1 MSLLTLASVAVAR
14 DLVPVGQALSKNT
27 TMSQLGNLALGVRQS
42 QPPSGG
48 QATANPAEQTLGQLV
63 FEREAQGGS
72 IASFMQL
79 LVAQIP
85 SEALLAY
92 TTLLALLS
100 VGGASYNTWRWG
112 LYAAAIV
119 TCAVAVLASYLAQR
133 NYGFDDAQPLLEP
146 GVELTVPG
154 ANASD
159 PAQNTARAKLH
170 LPYLPVLA
178 AVLAMAVYGL
188 TVPGSPLQF
197 DVSGSAFAICSGCL
211 AVGGGVMMS
220 IFAPFLGKG
229 NGAKAVAKQPRNVS
243 LLASSA
249 AGETVASDTAATP
262 ALVRA
267 VVPVTPGS
275 DTQDGGLLGPITLN
289 QSGRQTPS
297 FQRPPPGVHMPP
309 GIHIRV

>member
-1 MSLLTLASVAVAR
+1 MSLFSLASVAVAR
-14 DLVPVGQALSKNT
+14 DLVPVGQALPKSA
-27 TMSQLGNLALGVRQS
+27 TMSGVGDLASGLGQGR
-42 QPPSGG
+42 PPSVG
-48 QATANPAEQTLGQLV
+48 QAAAHPAEHTAVQSV
-63 FEREAQGGS
+63 FGREVQGGS
-72 IASFMQL
+72 IASFTQL

-85 SEALLAY
+85 SEALLGY

-119 TCAVAVLASYLAQR
+119 TCAVAVLAGYLAQR
-133 NYGFDDAQPLLEP
+133 DYGFDDTQPLLEP
-146 GVELTVPG
+146 GVGLTVPG
-154 ANASD
+154 VNASD
-159 PAQNTARAKLH
+159 PAQTTARAKLH

-197 DVSGSAFAICSGCL
+197 DVSRTVFPICSGCL

-220 IFAPFLGKG
+220 MFAPLLGKG
-229 NGAKAVAKQPRNVS
+229 NGAKAVAKQPQNI
-243 LLASSA
+243 LLPPSPAEV
-249 AGETVASDTAATP
+249 ETVATDIP
-262 ALVRA
+262 AIPAPARA
-267 VVPVTPGS
+267 VVTVTPGP
-275 DTQDGGLLGPITLN
+275 DTPNSGLLRPVSMN

-297 FQRPPPGVHMPP
+297 FQRPPAGVHMPP